1 MAILTGADGQLKH
14 AGKVIGKTRNW
25 SLSISRDAIETTALG
40 DWDRNYTTGIRG
52 TTGSASLFYDPSD
65 KDSVA
70 FLNTIFANNNDE
82 TVEFVF
88 EKTDGDALGATGFL
102 TSVGPSVSVGEAQA
116 CQVQFQFSGA
126 VNGTF

>member
-14 AGKVIGKTRNW
+14 DGNIIGKTKNW
-25 SLSISRDAIETTALG
+25 SLSISRDGIETTVLG
-40 DWDRNYTTGIRG
+40 DWDRNYTTGLRG
-52 TTGSASLFYDPSD
+52 TTGSASLFYDPND
-65 KDSVA
+65 VDTVD
-70 FLNTIFANNNDE
+70 FLNTIFANNSDE

-88 EKTDGDALGATGFL
+88 EKTGGEALGATGFL

-116 CQVQFQFSGA
+116 CQVQFQFTGA